1 MKDVIIPFIVES
13 AKKEKVPN
21 VKFSSCE
28 VLASLVNYLGKEEK
42 VKKMAEDFIS
52 SLTTD
57 KDEDVAFFSKK
68 AIQDLKN

>member
-1 MKDVIIPFIVES
+1 
-13 AKKEKVPN
+13 
-21 VKFSSCE
+21 
-28 VLASLVNYLGKEEK
+28 
-42 VKKMAEDFIS
+42 MAEDFIS